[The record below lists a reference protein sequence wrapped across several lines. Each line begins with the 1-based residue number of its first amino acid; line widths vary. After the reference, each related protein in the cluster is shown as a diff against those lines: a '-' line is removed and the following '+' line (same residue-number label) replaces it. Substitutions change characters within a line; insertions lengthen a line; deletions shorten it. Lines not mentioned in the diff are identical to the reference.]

1 MTALTTRTK
10 PPLFPCD
17 PFSRVADA
25 IGGLILAE
33 LHAKRSSGALA
44 RKVNHAM
51 HVFFDAKDAQGRR
64 ARLLVMRHLIE
75 IEAQEAKLVADVNQ
89 FSDDMIS
96 TTEAASILGFSR
108 PYVVMLVDQKQ
119 LRGATLSA
127 GGHRRIP
134 RAAVLA
140 WQQKQMKGLSTLSF
154 REEGQETGAYQTPE
168 DTVARRIK
176 ALTKKKR

>member
-64 ARLLVMRHLIE
+64 ARLLLMRHLIE

-127 GGHRRIP
+127 GGHRR
-134 RAAVLA
+134 
-140 WQQKQMKGLSTLSF
+140 LSTLSF